1 MAEDTSCFSTEVG
14 PRTLSIGA
22 RVQEAPIWQAG
33 WKGCSGGTRSEAEMG
48 PAGIKDSRS
57 DGERGAVAVVVALL
71 MVVLLGFV
79 GLGVDIGYW
88 FFQGWRQQQ
97 AADQAALAGAVFLP
111 GDPTQAQAVA
121 RQFAELNG
129 YSLDVVTTAGT
140 GKNSSKLSVSLS
152 RNYNGFFSK
161 VLGKKFQNIY
171 RTGTAEFV
179 APVAIGSPFARAGN
193 DPENAIGGN
202 FNYWLNQ
209 HGPWVAK
216 HNGDRY
222 AADICDADPTV
233 VHKTPYGCIPSTQT
247 RGNNVDYAR
256 IGKFGYRYSVDV
268 SAVQAGKD
276 LVFEVFDG
284 VTTDVGSGCTN
295 GLPTP
300 TQRQALS
307 QWVPDADVRY
317 RVGNEPNGLN
327 WCAADNI
334 NLSGT
339 AARNTQYMD
348 TEFAVF
354 APSRSVA
361 TGALVQNT
369 TPPTTIPPVITTTTA
384 PGGGATV
391 AGPCSPV
398 TTAGATTITV
408 VNDRATS
415 LKGYLVNPA
424 CVETLVFTNLPA
436 SSVAVNSYAGYRY
449 RFYDASSGAF
459 VSEYTVPTPTS
470 SSGGYARRSL
480 ESPTQPRKFVSLGA
494 SVATVESPSVIALPL
509 AASFEITP
517 AANGQAGCVSFKSA
531 EAIPRYLS
539 FASPAAPVVIVN
551 SVAGLAAGPAS
562 WCPQLG
568 SSVYATH
575 FASAASPTEY
585 LYLSL
590 AGEVSAGPIATP
602 LDPAFD
608 WLIGL
613 PMAPRLNEPLPL
625 NTKVAL
631 EYPYNSACVTAA
643 PVADSPVLL
652 DACLPGLNQ
661 QFELKAGSGSNVKIM
676 HQSGVNFVRPDN
688 SGTAVDT
695 PAQIEPLRND
705 PSDEWIPTVLSNGL
719 VTFRSAVNQGY
730 LFDSAA
736 CSIALPI
743 PLRVS
748 PSPLNACQQMYMH
761 ILPAPIVAPIPY
773 VGSTASVSLVA
784 HLESPGPC
792 AGGSGTATFSVTNQ
806 RPVSVGVYSVG
817 ANCRESF
824 LDDVAAGGSQSFLG
838 LRVGQTVRFY
848 ETSSNR
854 LASSYTIQSANSS
867 HAVTTTGPATTCSPS
882 SGVAATI
889 NVVNQRPD
897 PIRVFSVDT
906 LCNETAEQTVVNGW
920 TATTYAGSIWRVVD
934 TYSGATLRT
943 FTAIAGAQSITELP
957 SVLTSGNCSTAS
969 GANATLQVVN
979 ERSTAL
985 TLKRVGTDCIEL
997 LEGTATPTS
1006 TTLVNSHVG
1015 ERWKIFD
1022 GAIQVGDITLASTS
1036 ESLTI
1041 AAPNL
1046 WVWDPNAG
1054 AVTSSGT
1061 VLLCSRVETAY
1072 PLTSYSSNDQ
1082 HTGTVSQLLNP
1093 VDGVHD
1099 NGSGTRDTFSESFA
1113 TGFRR
1118 WRQFCKIPAASVV
1131 AGRYT
1136 ITTKTNLNDQSAG
1149 SNSFSLRAQW
1159 RGAAPADT
1167 SEAGLQLSAME
1178 NFPVFMNFGAASTS
1192 TLFMTRLSPVHAG
1205 RTMRLELFDIGDTS
1219 GTLDFQVL
1227 PPLNSNVGATWP
1239 CSMKLV
1245 SQDGVFPPTG
1255 LNAATCAITGLSRQ
1269 NYNGAALQIDIPIPA
1284 TFDCPLVLATDC
1296 WTSVKLTFNNGTPTD
1311 RTTWSASVLGDPLRL
1326 LR

>member
-1 MAEDTSCFSTEVG
+1 MAEATSCFSKEVG
-14 PRTLSIGA
+14 PRTRSIGS
-22 RVQEAPIWQAG
+22 RVQEAPIQLAG
-33 WKGCSGGTRSEAEMG
+33 WKGRSGGTRSEAEME
-48 PAGIKDSRS
+48 PASMKESRS

-111 GDPTQAQAVA
+111 GDLTQAQAVA

-129 YSLDVVTTAGT
+129 YSLDVVTTAGI
-140 GKNSSKLSVSLS
+140 GKNSNQLSVSLS

-193 DPENAIGGN
+193 DPENTAGGN

-209 HGPWVAK
+209 HGPWVVK

-247 RGNNVDYAR
+247 RGKNVDYAR
-256 IGKFGYRYSVDV
+256 VGKFGYRYSVDV

-295 GLPTP
+295 RLPTP

-307 QWVPDADVRY
+307 QWIPDADVRY
-317 RVGNEPNGLN
+317 RAGNEPKGLN

-334 NLSGT
+334 NLSAT

-361 TGALVQNT
+361 TGAMVQNT

-384 PGGGATV
+384 PGGGGTV

-415 LKGYLVNPA
+415 LKGYLVNPS

-436 SSVAVNSYAGYRY
+436 TSVAVNSYAGYRY

-459 VSEYTVPTPTS
+459 VSEYTVTTPTS
-470 SSGGYARRSL
+470 SSG
-480 ESPTQPRKFVSLGA
+480 
-494 SVATVESPSVIALPL
+494 
-509 AASFEITP
+509 
-517 AANGQAGCVSFKSA
+517 
-531 EAIPRYLS
+531 
-539 FASPAAPVVIVN
+539 
-551 SVAGLAAGPAS
+551 
-562 WCPQLG
+562 
-568 SSVYATH
+568 
-575 FASAASPTEY
+575 
-585 LYLSL
+585 
-590 AGEVSAGPIATP
+590 
-602 LDPAFD
+602 
-608 WLIGL
+608 
-613 PMAPRLNEPLPL
+613 
-625 NTKVAL
+625 
-631 EYPYNSACVTAA
+631 
-643 PVADSPVLL
+643 
-652 DACLPGLNQ
+652 
-661 QFELKAGSGSNVKIM
+661 
-676 HQSGVNFVRPDN
+676 
-688 SGTAVDT
+688 
-695 PAQIEPLRND
+695 
-705 PSDEWIPTVLSNGL
+705 
-719 VTFRSAVNQGY
+719 
-730 LFDSAA
+730 
-736 CSIALPI
+736 
-743 PLRVS
+743 
-748 PSPLNACQQMYMH
+748 
-761 ILPAPIVAPIPY
+761 
-773 VGSTASVSLVA
+773 GSTASVSLVA

-792 AGGSGTATFSVTNQ
+792 AGGSGSATFSVTNQ
-806 RPVSVGVYSVG
+806 RSVSVGVYSVD

-838 LRVGQTVRFY
+838 LQVGQTVRFY
-848 ETSSNR
+848 ETSPNR
-854 LASSYTIQSANSS
+854 LASVYTIPSASSS

-957 SVLTSGNCSTAS
+957 SVLTSGNCSTPS

-979 ERSTAL
+979 ERSTEL

-997 LEGTATPTS
+997 LAGTAAPTS

-1022 GAIQVGDITLASTS
+1022 GSLQVGDITLASTS
-1036 ESLTI
+1036 ESQTI

-1061 VLLCSRVETAY
+1061 VLVCSRVETAY
-1072 PLTSYSSNDQ
+1072 PLTSYTSNDQ

-1099 NGSGTRDTFSESFA
+1099 NGLGTRDTFSESFA

-1178 NFPVFMNFGAASTS
+1178 NFPVFMNFGAASSS

-1227 PPLNSNVGATWP
+1227 PPLNSTVGATWP

-1245 SQDGVFPPTG
+1245 SQDGVFAPKG
-1255 LNAATCAITGLSRQ
+1255 LNAQTCAITGLSRQ

-1284 TFDCPLVLATDC
+1284 TFNCPLVLATDC